1 MATNEHTIQ
10 SRFFAIVRRVYPD
23 LMAFAVPNGFLRTES
38 MRIRAWREGC
48 LSGTPDVFV
57 PMPSKGSKGS
67 KGAHGLFLEFKTP
80 RGKVSPA
87 QQTFL
92 NTVESRG
99 YQVAVVRSLKE
110 ALSVLKEYLEN
121 RDES

>member
-10 SRFFAIVRRVYPD
+10 SRFFAIIRRVYPD

-57 PMPSKGSKGS
+57 PMPSKGAN
-67 KGAHGLFLEFKTP
+67 GAHGLFLEFKTP
-80 RGKVSPA
+80 KGKVSPA
-87 QQTFL
+87 QQIFL

-121 RDES
+121 RDESR

>member
-1 MATNEHTIQ
+1 
-10 SRFFAIVRRVYPD
+10 
-23 LMAFAVPNGFLRTES
+23 

-57 PMPSKGSKGS
+57 PMPSQN
-67 KGAHGLFLEFKTP
+67 AHGLFLEFKTP

-87 QQTFL
+87 QRTFL
-92 NTVESRG
+92 TTVESRG

-110 ALSVLKEYLEN
+110 ALSVLKDYMEN
-121 RDES
+121 TSDED